1 MNKVKYDYDHKND
14 SLFIYCEEPY
24 EYEASLEL
32 DNNVILDLD
41 TKGKPVAFEFLNASS
56 VFKLDKSYFKN
67 LISIHILSEITEEAI
82 RLNAELSVFVH
93 NKNQVFDLNRVTSNL
108 DNIPSVETELVTA

>member
-41 TKGKPVAFEFLNASS
+41 TKGKPVAFEFLNTSS
-56 VFKLDKSYFKN
+56 VFKVDKSYFKN

-108 DNIPSVETELVTA
+108 DNIPSVETELATA

>member
-1 MNKVKYDYDHKND
+1 MNKVVYDYDHKND

-24 EYEASLEL
+24 EYEVSLEL

-41 TKGKPVAFEFLNASS
+41 TNGKPVAFEFLNASK

-67 LISIHILSEITEEAI
+67 LISIHIQSDITEESI
-82 RLNAELSVFVH
+82 KLKAELSVLVH
-93 NKNQVFDLNRVTSNL
+93 NKNQVFDVNRITSNL
-108 DNIPSVETELVTA
+108 DNIPSVETELITA